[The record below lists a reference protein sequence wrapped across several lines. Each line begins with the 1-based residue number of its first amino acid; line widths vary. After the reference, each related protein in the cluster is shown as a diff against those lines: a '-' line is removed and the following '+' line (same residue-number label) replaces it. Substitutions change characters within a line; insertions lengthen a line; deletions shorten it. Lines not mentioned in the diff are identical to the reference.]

1 MPLRWMKPPQLPGY
15 WIRPEGE
22 PEVPADSGLL
32 GRAIEAL
39 LPPARIDAIVEAAV
53 AVAVIAAGLRVALY
67 LANAVLQRWLRPK
80 VPRRDPEREAQVR
93 TLAPLLESAL
103 RYLFY
108 FTAAVM
114 ILDRLG
120 VNVAAILASAGIAG
134 IAIGFGAQHLIRDV
148 IAGFFLIF
156 EGLVQVGDV
165 VRVGDITGTVERI
178 HLRTTQLRQFSG
190 ELVTIPNGEIQ
201 RFGNMNRGFMRA
213 IVQIGLAY
221 EANLERAISV
231 MHQVGQ
237 AWAADH
243 PDLVLSPPEVHGIVG
258 FGASEVQVRMII
270 MVRPLTQWEAE
281 RQLRVLLK
289 TAFEAANI
297 EMAYPRQVVYMR

>member
-1 MPLRWMKPPQLPGY
+1 MLA
-15 WIRPEGE
+15 E
-22 PEVPADSGLL
+22 SGLL
-32 GRAIEAL
+32 GRMINAL
-39 LPPARIDAIVEAAV
+39 LPPARIEAIVEAAV
-53 AVAVIAAGLRVALY
+53 AVALIAAGLRVALY
-67 LANAVLQRWLRPK
+67 MATAVLQRWLRPDD
-80 VPRRDPEREAQVR
+80 PHRDPARAAQVR
-93 TLAPLLESAL
+93 TLAPLFESVL

-134 IAIGFGAQHLIRDV
+134 LAIGFGAQHLIRDV

-156 EGLVQVGDV
+156 EGLVHVGDV
-165 VRVGDITGTVERI
+165 VRVGDVTGTVERI

-221 EANLERAISV
+221 EASLERAMAV
-231 MHQVGQ
+231 MHQVSE
-237 AWAADH
+237 AWVADH
-243 PDLVLSPPEVHGIVG
+243 PDQALAPPEVHGIVE
-258 FGASEVQVRMII
+258 FGASEVQVRMVI
-270 MVRPLTQWEAE
+270 MVRPMTQWEAE

-289 TAFEAANI
+289 AAFEAAGI
-297 EMAYPRQVVYMR
+297 EIAFPRQVVYLR

>member
-1 MPLRWMKPPQLPGY
+1 VVLA
-15 WIRPEGE
+15 E
-22 PEVPADSGLL
+22 SGRIS
-32 GRAIEAL
+32 RAISAL
-39 LPPARIDAIVEAAV
+39 LNPARIEAMAETAIAV
-53 AVAVIAAGLRVALY
+53 VVIAVGLRVALY
-67 LANAVLQRWLRPK
+67 LATAMLQRWLRPDD
-80 VPRRDPEREAQVR
+80 PRRDPEREVQIR
-93 TLAPLLESAL
+93 TLAPLLGSAL

-134 IAIGFGAQHLIRDV
+134 IAIGFGAQHLIRDI

-156 EGLVQVGDV
+156 EGLIQVGDV
-165 VRVGDITGTVERI
+165 VRVGEVTGTVERI
-178 HLRTTQLRQFSG
+178 HLRTTQVRQFSG

-213 IVQIGLAY
+213 IVQVGLAY
-221 EANLERAISV
+221 EANLERAMAV
-231 MHQVGQ
+231 MHQVSA

-243 PDLVLSPPEVHGIVG
+243 QDLALAPPEVHGIVE
-258 FGASEVQVRMII
+258 FGASEVQVRMVV

-281 RQLRVLLK
+281 RRLRVLLK
-289 TAFEAANI
+289 AAFEAAGVEI
-297 EMAYPRQVVYMR
+297 ALPRQAVYLR

>member
-1 MPLRWMKPPQLPGY
+1 MLA
-15 WIRPEGE
+15 E
-22 PEVPADSGLL
+22 SGRI
-32 GRAIEAL
+32 GRAINAL
-39 LPPARIDAIVEAAV
+39 LPPNRIEAMVEALIAV
-53 AVAVIAAGLRVALY
+53 ALIAAGLWLALY
-67 LANAVLQRWLRPK
+67 LATAVLQRWLRPGD
-80 VPRRDPEREAQVR
+80 PGRSPQRDAQIR
-93 TLAPLLESAL
+93 TLAPLFGSAL

-156 EGLVQVGDV
+156 EGLIQVGDV
-165 VRVGDITGTVERI
+165 IRVGEVTGTVERT
-178 HLRTTQLRQFSG
+178 HLRTTQIRQFSG

-213 IVQIGLAY
+213 IVEIGLAY
-221 EANLERAISV
+221 ESNLESAIAV
-231 MHQVGQ
+231 MHRVGE

-243 PDLVLSPPEVHGIVG
+243 PDLVLAPPEVQGIME
-258 FGASEVQVRMII
+258 FGASEVQVRMVIT
-270 MVRPLTQWEAE
+270 VRPLAQWEAE
-281 RQLRVLLK
+281 RQLRVALK
-289 TAFEAANI
+289 AAFEAAGI
-297 EMAYPRQVVYMR
+297 EIAFPRQVVYLR

>member
-1 MPLRWMKPPQLPGY
+1 MLA
-15 WIRPEGE
+15 E
-22 PEVPADSGLL
+22 SGRI
-32 GRAIEAL
+32 GRAINAL
-39 LPPARIDAIVEAAV
+39 LPPGKIEAMLEALI
-53 AVAVIAAGLRVALY
+53 AVAVIAAGLRLALC
-67 LANAVLQRWLRPK
+67 LATAVLQRWLRPDE
-80 VPRRDPEREAQVR
+80 PRRDPERAVQVR
-93 TLAPLLESAL
+93 TLAPLLGSAL

-156 EGLVQVGDV
+156 EGLIQVGDV
-165 VRVGDITGTVERI
+165 VRVGEITGTVERI
-178 HLRTTQLRQFSG
+178 HLRTTQVRQFSG

-221 EANLERAISV
+221 ESNLDRAIAV
-231 MHQVGQ
+231 MHQVGE

-243 PDLVLSPPEVHGIVG
+243 PDLALAPPEVQGIMEL
-258 FGASEVQVRMII
+258 GASEV
-270 MVRPLTQWEAE
+270 
-281 RQLRVLLK
+281 
-289 TAFEAANI
+289 
-297 EMAYPRQVVYMR
+297 

>member
-1 MPLRWMKPPQLPGY
+1 MLA
-15 WIRPEGE
+15 E
-22 PEVPADSGLL
+22 SGRI
-32 GRAIEAL
+32 GRAINAL
-39 LPPARIDAIVEAAV
+39 LPPNKIEAMVEAV
-53 AVAVIAAGLRVALY
+53 IAVAVIAAGLRLALY
-67 LANAVLQRWLRPK
+67 LATAVLQRWLRPDD
-80 VPRRDPEREAQVR
+80 PRRDPERAVQVR

-156 EGLVQVGDV
+156 EGLIQVGDV
-165 VRVGDITGTVERI
+165 VRVGEVTGTVERI
-178 HLRTTQLRQFSG
+178 HLRTTQVRQFSG

-221 EANLERAISV
+221 ESNLERAIAV
-231 MHQVGQ
+231 MHQVSE

-243 PDLVLSPPEVHGIVG
+243 PDLALAPPEVQGIME
-258 FGASEVQVRMII
+258 FGASEVQVRMVI
-270 MVRPLTQWEAE
+270 MVRPLTQWDAE

-289 TAFEAANI
+289 AAFEAAGI
-297 EMAYPRQVVYMR
+297 EIAFPRQVVYLR